1 MATRFLVRGA
11 AALLA
16 VAALAALVVACG
28 DDDGEVRPIPVN
40 EGGSPSGTGSA
51 SGSGTHTHTG
61 SASGSA
67 TGISTEGLE
76 TTTSNDLIQS
86 AVDGYRGYLMAQVD
100 QMISDTDVFT
110 DAIRAGD
117 LEAAKAAYA
126 VSRLAWERIEPIAG
140 LVEEIDGAVDARVDD
155 FENEDDPEFT
165 GWHRLEYILF
175 SLNTTDGAA
184 QFADKLDADLRILR
198 DSIPDLEL
206 PPAVLAIGAA
216 ELIEE
221 VSQGKITGEED
232 RYSKTDLWDFY
243 ANLEGSKA
251 LIRLLTPAL
260 EEADPDLLASINAGF
275 DELDETLAPLRH
287 GNGWVPY
294 CQENDEYH
302 SDEYCPN
309 GATVSQATVDQLKA
323 QLASLSENIS
333 QTAGALS
340 LQ

>member
-16 VAALAALVVACG
+16 VAALPALVVACG
-28 DDDGEVRPIPVN
+28 DDDGEVRPIAVS
-40 EGGSPSGTGSA
+40 ESGSASKSGTGSA
-51 SGSGTHTHTG
+51 SA

-76 TTTSNDLIQS
+76 TSTSNDLIQS

-100 QMISDTDVFT
+100 QMIADTDVFT
-110 DAIRAGD
+110 NAIRAGD
-117 LEAAKAAYA
+117 LAAAQAAYA
-126 VSRLAWERIEPIAG
+126 PSRLAWERIEPIAG

-155 FENEDDPEFT
+155 FENEDDPGFT

-198 DSIPDLEL
+198 DAIPDLEL

-260 EEADPDLLASINAGF
+260 EEADPTLLSSINAGF
-275 DELDETLAPLRH
+275 DELDETLAPLRN

-294 CQENDEYH
+294 CQENDEYQF
-302 SDEYCPN
+302 
-309 GATVSQATVDQLKA
+309 AVSNA
-323 QLASLSENIS
+323 QEANSTNKVVNAGDRLAKHCRSP
-333 QTAGALS
+333 G
-340 LQ
+340 

>member
-1 MATRFLVRGA
+1 MSTQFLVRGA

-28 DDDGEVRPIPVN
+28 DDEGEVRPIAVS
-40 EGGSPSGTGSA
+40 ESESGSGTGSA
-51 SGSGTHTHTG
+51 SASA

-100 QMISDTDVFT
+100 QMISDTDAFT
-110 DAIRAGD
+110 NAIRAGD
-117 LEAAKAAYA
+117 LEAAQAAYA
-126 VSRLAWERIEPIAG
+126 PSRVAWERIEPIAG

-155 FENEDDPEFT
+155 FEGEDDPGFT

-175 SLNTTDGAA
+175 SLETTDGAA
-184 QFADKLDADLRILR
+184 EFADKLDADLRILR
-198 DSIPDLEL
+198 DAIPDLEL

-221 VSQGKITGEED
+221 VSEGKITGEED
-232 RYSKTDLWDFY
+232 RYSKTDLWDFN

-260 EEADPDLLASINAGF
+260 EEADPDLLAAINAGF

-287 GNGWVPY
+287 GNGWAPY
-294 CQENDEYH
+294 CQENDEYP
-302 SDEYCPN
+302 SDTYCPN
-309 GATVSQATVDQLKA
+309 GPTVSQDTVDLLKA

>member
-1 MATRFLVRGA
+1 MAARFLVRGA

-16 VAALAALVVACG
+16 VAALAVLVVACG
-28 DDDGEVRPIPVN
+28 DDEGEVRPITVT
-40 EGGSPSGTGSA
+40 GSGSVSGTGTGSA
-51 SGSGTHTHTG
+51 T
-61 SASGSA
+61 GSA
-67 TGISTEGLE
+67 TGISTEGLQ

-100 QMISDTDVFT
+100 QMIADTDVFT
-110 DAIRAGD
+110 NAIRAGD
-117 LEAAKAAYA
+117 LETAKATYA

-155 FENEDDPEFT
+155 FENEDDPGFT

-184 QFADKLDADLRILR
+184 PFADKLDADLRILR
-198 DSIPDLEL
+198 DAIPDLEL

-260 EEADPDLLASINAGF
+260 EEAGPDLLASINAGF
-275 DELDETLAPLRH
+275 DELDGTLAPLRD

-294 CQENDEYH
+294 CQENDEYP
-302 SDEYCPN
+302 SDEYCPD
-309 GATVSQATVDQLKA
+309 GATVSQSTVDQLKA
-323 QLASLSENIS
+323 QLANLSEHIS

>member
-28 DDDGEVRPIPVN
+28 DDDGEVRPIAVS
-40 EGGSPSGTGSA
+40 ESESGSGTGSA
-51 SGSGTHTHTG
+51 SASA

-76 TTTSNDLIQS
+76 TSTSNDLIQS

-100 QMISDTDVFT
+100 QMIADTDVFT
-110 DAIRAGD
+110 NAIRAGD
-117 LEAAKAAYA
+117 LEAAQAAYA
-126 VSRLAWERIEPIAG
+126 PSRLAWERIEPIAG

-155 FENEDDPEFT
+155 FENEDDPGFT

-184 QFADKLDADLRILR
+184 EFADKLDADLRILR
-198 DSIPDLEL
+198 DAIPDLEL

-260 EEADPDLLASINAGF
+260 EEADPTLLSSINAGF
-275 DELDETLAPLRH
+275 DELDETLAPLRN

-294 CQENDEYH
+294 CQENDEYP
-302 SDEYCPN
+302 SDEYCPD
-309 GATVSQATVDQLKA
+309 GVTVSQATVDQLKA

>member
-28 DDDGEVRPIPVN
+28 DDDGEVRPIAVS
-40 EGGSPSGTGSA
+40 ESGSASKSGTGSA
-51 SGSGTHTHTG
+51 SA

-76 TTTSNDLIQS
+76 TSTSNDLIQS

-100 QMISDTDVFT
+100 QMIADTDVFT
-110 DAIRAGD
+110 NAIRAGD
-117 LEAAKAAYA
+117 LEAAQAAYA
-126 VSRLAWERIEPIAG
+126 PSRLAWERIEPIAG

-155 FENEDDPEFT
+155 FENEDDPGFT

-175 SLNTTDGAA
+175 SLNITDGAA

-198 DSIPDLEL
+198 DAIPDLEL

-260 EEADPDLLASINAGF
+260 EEADPTLLSSINAGF
-275 DELDETLAPLRH
+275 DELDETLAPLRN

-294 CQENDEYH
+294 CQENDEYP
-302 SDEYCPN
+302 SDKYCPD
-309 GATVSQATVDQLKA
+309 GVTVSQATVDQLKA

>member
-1 MATRFLVRGA
+1 MSTRFLVRGA

-28 DDDGEVRPIPVN
+28 DDEGEVRPIAVS
-40 EGGSPSGTGSA
+40 ESESGSGTGSA
-51 SGSGTHTHTG
+51 SASA

-76 TTTSNDLIQS
+76 TSTSNDLIQS

-100 QMISDTDVFT
+100 QMIADTDVFT
-110 DAIRAGD
+110 NAIRAGD
-117 LEAAKAAYA
+117 LEAAQAAYA
-126 VSRLAWERIEPIAG
+126 PSRLAWERIEPIAG

-184 QFADKLDADLRILR
+184 EFADKLDADLRILR
-198 DSIPDLEL
+198 DAIPDLEL

-260 EEADPDLLASINAGF
+260 EEADPTLLASINAGF
-275 DELDETLAPLRH
+275 DELDETLAPLRN

-294 CQENDEYH
+294 CQENDEYP

-309 GATVSQATVDQLKA
+309 GPTVSQGTVDLLKA